1 MCEATLRAIDG
12 FAEGDQFEERDMG
25 RFMDPS
31 NRSLAVLIIV
41 SRIFGVGFGFALQSR
56 ESTVPALF
64 IFGDSAADAGT
75 NNYIPN
81 SRARVDFPPYG
92 RTFFHRPT
100 GRFTDGRTV
109 FDFIASMLK
118 LAFPPPYLKEGAD
131 FSQGA
136 NFASGGSGLLDSTGE
151 LLNIIPMSVQISQFK
166 KLSAS
171 MLAATTKNNGGSFV
185 LSKSLYAIQV
195 GANDFAFYIT
205 NHTYQ
210 NSTSSRDF
218 IDLLL
223 TKYKEYLLDLYNSGA
238 RNFVVGDIFPLG
250 CTPIARLAV
259 LLMSN
264 ENGGCLESA
273 NELVMDFNGGLQHM
287 IRNMKHNDLMTEA
300 TILVVHSFPF
310 FLDVIHD
317 GKAHGFSETESGCC
331 GAGPFN
337 AAVDCGKDIPEEYRG
352 KYKEFLCSHPDKYLF
367 WDATHRTDKF
377 HELLAQLIWNG
388 NSSFISPFNLE
399 SLVQEHTHPGLQYS
413 AVGDNGIMF
422 DDIDSNY
429 EL

>member
-1 MCEATLRAIDG
+1 
-12 FAEGDQFEERDMG
+12 
-25 RFMDPS
+25 MDPS
-31 NRSLAVLIIV
+31 NRSLVLGVLLIIV
-41 SRIFGVGFGFALQSR
+41 SRIFGSGFALESR
-56 ESTVPALF
+56 ESVPALF

-81 SRARVDFPPYG
+81 SVARVDFPPYG

-109 FDFIASMLK
+109 FDFIASKLK
-118 LAFPPPYLKEGAD
+118 LAFPPPYLKAGAD
-131 FSQGA
+131 FSDGV

-166 KLSAS
+166 NLSAS
-171 MLAATTKNNGGSFV
+171 MVAATTKKHGGSFV

-210 NSTSSRDF
+210 NSISPGDF
-218 IDLLL
+218 LDLLF

-259 LLMSN
+259 LLMSK
-264 ENGGCLESA
+264 NGGCLESA
-273 NELVMDFNGGLQHM
+273 NELVQEFNDGLEHM
-287 IRNMKHNDLMTEA
+287 IRTLKQNDVMREA

-317 GKAHGFSETESGCC
+317 GKAHGFWETESACC

-377 HELLAQLIWNG
+377 HELLAQLIWSG

-399 SLVQEHTHPGLQYS
+399 SLVQQQTHLG
-413 AVGDNGIMF
+413 AVGDHGLIF
-422 DDIDSNY
+422 DDIDSNS